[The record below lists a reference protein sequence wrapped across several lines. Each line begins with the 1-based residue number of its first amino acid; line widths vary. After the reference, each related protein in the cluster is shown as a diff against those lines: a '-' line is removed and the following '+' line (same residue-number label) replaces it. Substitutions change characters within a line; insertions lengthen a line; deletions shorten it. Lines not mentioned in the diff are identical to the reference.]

1 LVLESWDSTSS
12 SEYEEWIYRDEGAAE
27 EVARVYWGY
36 SGRRGE
42 FRGRKGR
49 KAGKAWDVAMIG
61 SLLEEGI

>member
-1 LVLESWDSTSS
+1 VLESWDSTSS

-49 KAGKAWDVAMIG
+49 KAGKA
-61 SLLEEGI
+61 